1 MSLRIKELATESSL
15 FNQYLKE
22 IRDVNI
28 QKDRLRFRK
37 NIERMGS
44 IFAYEISKTWAYKK
58 VPTQTPLGVSED
70 YVLQE
75 QPVIASV
82 LRAGLPL
89 HQAMLDYFDQ
99 ADNAFAGAYREEK
112 GALLTTVFSYLA
124 SPSLENR
131 ALILVDPM
139 LATGG
144 SMLKTYQELLKRG
157 KPKTLHIVSIIA
169 SKQAVEKMKLELPED
184 AYLWLGKIDPELT
197 NKSYIAP
204 GIGDAGDL
212 AFGEKL

>member
-58 VPTQTPLGVSED
+58 VPTHTPLGVSED

-75 QPVIASV
+75 
-82 LRAGLPL
+82 
-89 HQAMLDYFDQ
+89 
-99 ADNAFAGAYREEK
+99 
-112 GALLTTVFSYLA
+112 
-124 SPSLENR
+124 
-131 ALILVDPM
+131 
-139 LATGG
+139 
-144 SMLKTYQELLKRG
+144 
-157 KPKTLHIVSIIA
+157 
-169 SKQAVEKMKLELPED
+169 
-184 AYLWLGKIDPELT
+184 
-197 NKSYIAP
+197 
-204 GIGDAGDL
+204 
-212 AFGEKL
+212 